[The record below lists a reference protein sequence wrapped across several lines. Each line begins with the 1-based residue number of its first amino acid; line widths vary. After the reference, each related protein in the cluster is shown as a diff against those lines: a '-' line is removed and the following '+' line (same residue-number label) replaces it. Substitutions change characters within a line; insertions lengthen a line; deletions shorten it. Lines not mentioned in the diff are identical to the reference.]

1 MDQPKV
7 QKISSTQP
15 QRKHSACSMLSSPET
30 RRNKGTYVLTSLP
43 YIYALGNV
51 EVRFPNKSIENEYIQ
66 SLGLPK
72 TTSPIDNEAFY
83 SVLFQPQ
90 NRYLAH
96 KLSWVLTKDGKPI
109 YILLPTSPEGLDA
122 LLEAIR
128 PSTSPLDRSVIIG
141 RKGPIAPPSR
151 SGLEV
156 PMVLIDHIFSF
167 DYDNFQ
173 KSIPSESFADEKLRS
188 SAEEMFQKMM
198 QIANNKGATG
208 KHRAL
213 NYLAV
218 RYPAIYVKA
227 AQELEHNFSL
237 TSVEAD
243 STPNDSRKIIS
254 VVFSFS
260 QRETGAVKRYFIR
273 VDVTEEFP
281 FIVTEMSPCFGK

>member
-1 MDQPKV
+1 MDQSKV
-7 QKISSTQP
+7 QEISSTQP
-15 QRKHSACSMLSSPET
+15 QRKHSMLSSPET
-30 RRNKGTYVLTSLP
+30 RRSKVAFVLTSLP

-51 EVRFPNKSIENEYIQ
+51 EVCFPNKSIENEYIQ

-83 SVLFQPQ
+83 SVLSQPQ

-96 KLSWVLTKDGKPI
+96 KLSWVLTRDGKPI

-141 RKGPIAPPSR
+141 RKGPVAPPSR

-227 AQELEHNFSL
+227 AQELERNFSL

-243 STPNDSRKIIS
+243 STPSDNRKIIS

-260 QRETGAVKRYFIR
+260 QRETGAVKRYFVR

-281 FIVTEMSPCFGK
+281 FIVTEMSPCFVR